1 MLFGEIVKR
10 KVEKSWGDDTDLD
23 LPQVTSGTA
32 PRPRLDNMRDSV
44 EMQGAELSLAPI
56 IYVFDLHRSALFARL
71 GHEHII
77 DRFDL
82 EGANAII
89 LRQGTGLLVQ
99 VANRFADKGG
109 CDFHGAIS
117 DLDLICNEHG
127 HIITD

>member
-1 MLFGEIVKR
+1 MK
-10 KVEKSWGDDTDLD
+10 KVGGRYRLGPTTA
-23 LPQVTSGTA
+23 TSGIA

-56 IYVFDLHRSALFARL
+56 IYVFDLHRSALFALL

-82 EGANAII
+82 EGANTVR
-89 LRQGTGLLVQ
+89 LRNGAWGLVHI
-99 VANRFADKGG
+99 ANRLAHKGG
-109 CDFHGAIS
+109 CDSHWGITE
-117 DLDLICNEHG
+117 LDLICNEHG